1 MLPRDASQSFRIAV
15 PRNLLDSLAD
25 PEIVGRVGDLKNFAA
40 FKAAF
45 VSEADAYS
53 GITGS
58 LALNSAGD
66 RVNGDFDFWSVRS
79 DNWVRIGTYDSS
91 NGQITIFP

>member
-1 MLPRDASQSFRIAV
+1 VFALSTYDVLFVLQRALED
-15 PRNLLDSLAD
+15 
-25 PEIVGRVGDLKNFAA
+25 VGDLKNFAA

-66 RVNGDFDFWSVRS
+66 RANGDFDFWAVRS
-79 DNWVRIGTYDSS
+79 DNWVRVGTYNSS
-91 NGQITIFP
+91 NGQITFFP

>member
-1 MLPRDASQSFRIAV
+1 LEDVS
-15 PRNLLDSLAD
+15 
-25 PEIVGRVGDLKNFAA
+25 DLKNFAA

-66 RVNGDFDFWSVRS
+66 RANGDFDFWAVRN
-79 DNWVRIGTYDSS
+79 DTWVRIGTYDGTS
-91 NGQITIFP
+91 GVITIFP